1 MKRIGR
7 IMLYMWLPAIIVAG
21 CDDEKEGAV
30 LPDESRPEVIV
41 VGNVDSF
48 VQTRAAADV
57 GNINADGLG
66 AKYGDIY
73 IRQREYNASSN
84 GDNPVTV
91 TGWGKYKVK
100 EGAQGILEYT
110 GEGSSGT
117 GSGSDGGSEDK
128 GLTWGES
135 DKAYVFQVLNI
146 PQKTGEAE
154 PAVTID
160 MAEKDG
166 RVEGTGTVT
175 FGGGTGA
182 LASGLEYFVGGG
194 VGPKTLVKDGQS
206 ISMTLRRQVAKVL
219 FSSIERK
226 KPGGATDENIQECT
240 IIFPNLPK
248 KATFSFDEF
257 HKEVAGNMSGEI
269 TLANPNER
277 IGDYV
282 QLHVVGEDGGG
293 NGVELNWKLHAGD
306 DNTSTFEDNIV
317 RAAYLIPFKFLKDN
331 GNGAEGGSEN
341 KQLLEE
347 QPGFFIVKLPIDGS
361 GTEKVYTGNIL
372 GTDQYHNLRAGH
384 YAVVELTLVDGTE
397 AGGTG
402 SIIQGWHGEAEADVP
417 HHPVPGVYTEEE
429 IGLLLEALKSG
440 DADKVPKTFYDDKE
454 KVIRLF
460 TNIDWSKAGI
470 TELKIPEGFVLDGQ
484 GYNIK
489 LGADVEITGGG
500 KLQDIYIYINGKLTF
515 YDGTTTSD
523 QAL

>member
-41 VGNVDSF
+41 VGNVGSF
-48 VQTRAAADV
+48 VQTRATDV

-66 AKYGDIY
+66 AKYGDIF
-73 IRQREYNASSN
+73 IRQREYNAALSEN
-84 GDNPVTV
+84 VPVTV

-110 GEGSSGT
+110 GG
-117 GSGSDGGSEDK
+117 GSDGGSGSK

-135 DKAYVFQVLNI
+135 NKAYVFQVLNI
-146 PQKTGEAE
+146 PQKTDGEE
-154 PAVTID
+154 QSGVTID
-160 MAEKDG
+160 MTANG

-175 FGGGTGA
+175 FGGGTEA

-219 FSSIERK
+219 FLSIKRK
-226 KPGGATDENIQECT
+226 KPLGETDENIQECT

-257 HKEVAGNMSGEI
+257 YEEVKGNTSGEI
-269 TLANPNER
+269 VLEEPNER

-282 QLHVVGEDGGG
+282 QLHAIEEKGGG

-306 DNTSTFEDNIV
+306 DNNTSTFEDSIV

-331 GNGAEGGSEN
+331 GNVDEAGSEN

-347 QPGFFIVKLPIDGS
+347 QPGFFIVKLPIGNG
-361 GTEKVYTGNIL
+361 GTKVYTGNIL

-384 YAVVELTLVDGTE
+384 YAVVELTLVDGAE
-397 AGGTG
+397 AGGAG
-402 SIIQGWHGEAEADVP
+402 SIIQKWNGKAEADVP

-429 IGLLLEALKSG
+429 IELLLKALKSG
-440 DADKVPKTFYDDKE
+440 NAADIPKTFYDDSEKT

-460 TNIDWSKAGI
+460 TNIDWSKENI
-470 TELKIPEGFVLDGQ
+470 IELKIPGDFVLDGQ

-489 LGADVEITGGG
+489 LGTGVEISGEG
-500 KLQDIYIYINGKLTF
+500 KLQDIYIYINGELTS
-515 YDGTTTSD
+515 YDGTTISN
-523 QAL
+523 Q

>member
-7 IMLYMWLPAIIVAG
+7 IMLYMWLPAIVVAG

-30 LPDESRPEVIV
+30 LADESRPEVIV

-48 VQTRAAADV
+48 VQTRATDDV

-73 IRQREYNASSN
+73 IRQREYNTGSSESTS
-84 GDNPVTV
+84 VTV

-100 EGAQGILEYT
+100 EGAQGILEYN

-117 GSGSDGGSEDK
+117 GSGFDGGSGSK
-128 GLTWGES
+128 GLTWGHS

-146 PQKTGEAE
+146 PQKTVGEE
-154 PAVTID
+154 QSGVTID
-160 MAEKDG
+160 MTADNNG

-219 FSSIERK
+219 FSSIKRRH
-226 KPGGATDENIQECT
+226 PTGSTDENIKECT

-257 HKEVAGNMSGEI
+257 HKEVAGNTSGEI
-269 TLANPNER
+269 VLEKPNER

-282 QLHVVGEDGGG
+282 QLRAVEKEGT
-293 NGVELNWKLHAGD
+293 GVELNWKLHAKEG
-306 DNTSTFEDNIV
+306 NTSTLEDSIV

-331 GNGAEGGSEN
+331 GNGGDESGN

-361 GTEKVYTGNIL
+361 GTKVYTGNIL

-384 YAVVELTLVDGTE
+384 YADVKLTLVDGTI
-397 AGGTG
+397 AGGAG
-402 SIIQGWHGEAEADVP
+402 SMIVDWNIKSEADVP

-429 IGLLLEALKSG
+429 IELLLKALKSG
-440 DADKVPKTFYDDKE
+440 NAADIPKTFYDDSE

-460 TNIDWSKAGI
+460 TNIDWSKVNI
-470 TELKIPEGFVLDGQ
+470 KELKIPEGFVLDGQ

-489 LGADVEITGGG
+489 LGTGVEITGKG
-500 KLQDIYIYINGKLTF
+500 KLQDIYINGVPKS
-515 YDGTTTSD
+515 YDGTTTSG
-523 QAL
+523 Q

>member
-48 VQTRAAADV
+48 VQTRATDDV

-110 GEGSSGT
+110 GEDSGA
-117 GSGSDGGSEDK
+117 GSGSDGGSGSEV
-128 GLTWGES
+128 LTWGKS
-135 DKAYVFQVLNI
+135 DRAYVFQVLNV
-146 PQKTGEAE
+146 PQKTVEEEQSG
-154 PAVTID
+154 VTID
-160 MAEKDG
+160 MAGENG
-166 RVEGTGTVT
+166 RVKGTGTVT

-194 VGPKTLVKDGQS
+194 VGPKTLVEDGQS

-219 FSSIERK
+219 FSSIERRE
-226 KPGGATDENIQECT
+226 PGGIIDENIQNCT

-257 HKEVAGNMSGEI
+257 HEEVKGNTSGEI
-269 TLANPNER
+269 VLEEPNER

-282 QLHVVGEDGGG
+282 QLHAIEGEDGG

-384 YAVVELTLVDGTE
+384 YAVVKLTLVDGTE
-397 AGGTG
+397 AGGAG
-402 SIIQGWHGEAEADVP
+402 SIIQGWDGKAEADVP

-429 IGLLLEALKSG
+429 IGLLLKALTSG
-440 DADKVPKTFYDDKE
+440 KADDVPKTFYDDDK

-470 TELKIPEGFVLDGQ
+470 TELKIPKGFVLDGQ

-489 LGADVEITGGG
+489 LGTGVKITEEDR
-500 KLQDIYIYINGKLTF
+500 LRDIYIYINSELTF

-523 QAL
+523 Q

>member
-48 VQTRAAADV
+48 VQTRATDDV

-110 GEGSSGT
+110 GEDSGA
-117 GSGSDGGSEDK
+117 GSGSDGGSGSEV
-128 GLTWGES
+128 LTWGKS
-135 DKAYVFQVLNI
+135 NKAYVFQVLNV
-146 PQKTGEAE
+146 PAHDDEAE

-257 HKEVAGNMSGEI
+257 HKEVAGNMSGAI
-269 TLANPNER
+269 TLENPNER

-282 QLHVVGEDGGG
+282 WLHAVEEENGRD
-293 NGVELNWKLHAGD
+293 NGVELNWKLHAED
-306 DNTSTFEDNIV
+306 DKTSTFEDNIV

-331 GNGAEGGSEN
+331 GNVDEGGSEN

-347 QPGFFIVKLPIDGS
+347 QPGFFIVKLLIEGG
-361 GTEKVYTGNIL
+361 GTKVYTGNIL

-384 YAVVELTLVDGTE
+384 YAVVKLTLVDGVE
-397 AGGTG
+397 AGGAG
-402 SIIQGWHGEAEADVP
+402 SIIQEWDGMAEADVP

-429 IGLLLEALKSG
+429 IELLLKALTSGEA
-440 DADKVPKTFYDDKE
+440 DDVPKTFYDDSEVE

-460 TNIDWSKAGI
+460 TNIDWSRVNI
-470 TELKIPEGFVLDGQ
+470 EELKIPGGFVLDGQ

-500 KLQDIYIYINGKLTF
+500 KLQDIYINGKLTF
-515 YDGTTTSD
+515 YDDTTTSN
-523 QAL
+523 Q